1 MLWMILTP
9 LIAASLVPWLCRKL
23 GRTTAWLAALLPGG
37 IAMLTVLRLPM
48 EPGEAWSVSQPWVPA
63 LGIDLAFRMDGLSA
77 VFVIL
82 ISGIGALILL
92 YAGSYMKTDLG
103 RLLGLLLLFLGAM
116 LGIVLSDDL
125 FVLFIF
131 WELTSVA
138 SFLLIG
144 FKHDQ
149 EGARASA
156 RQALLVTGAGGL
168 ALLAGIVLLTIAAL
182 QSGLS
187 VGSASKISEL
197 IGSDVSTHSLFL
209 PAMILIMIGAL
220 SKSAQVPLHFWLPD
234 AMTAPTPV
242 SAYLHSATMVKAGV
256 YLLARLN
263 PLFGHSATWH
273 AVLVATGAMTMLIGA
288 LIAAGQTD
296 MKRILAYTT
305 VSVLG
310 TLTMLIG
317 IGTDLAIKAAVV
329 YLTAHACYKAA
340 LFMIAGSIEYVTG
353 TRDIEKLGGLSR
365 AMPITAL
372 SGALAALS
380 MAGAPPLFGFIGKE
394 LLLKAKLNLDTLG
407 VALICAAVVANIF
420 LIAMA
425 LAVAAW
431 PFFRERKQS
440 SRNAREVRLPMLIG
454 PFVLA
459 VAGLFVGVI
468 PDVFDRT
475 LGSAIASS
483 IGGRTILMDLELWH
497 GFSPVALTALGI
509 SLVTLGC
516 GFALFL
522 KLRHWLGAIKRIVGV
537 AAVYGPAR
545 IYEKL
550 YTGILTCAAVITRKT
565 QTGKLRQ
572 DLRVI
577 LVFFVTLSVYP
588 LVRTGLPEPEVL
600 GDLLITES
608 VLGLV
613 LLAGALAAVHS
624 RSRLSAIAL
633 LGITGVLIAVLF
645 GLFSAPDL
653 AITQI
658 MVEALTVVLLVLTF
672 YRLPKFAAFR
682 ERSVR
687 WLDAIIA
694 LAAGAV
700 MATMLYQS
708 SLVRLPASVSEKMAS
723 LARPEAHGRNVVN
736 VILVDFRALDT
747 LGEIT
752 VVAMAGLGVFAL
764 IRTGRSARA
773 KGGEA

>member
-1 MLWMILTP
+1 MLWMILIP
-9 LIAASLVPWLCRKL
+9 IIAAGLVPWLCRMF
-23 GRTTAWLAALLPGG
+23 GRSTVWIAALLSGG
-37 IAMLTVLRLPM
+37 IAIHTTMRLPI
-48 EPGEAWSVSQPWVPA
+48 EPGDAWSETRPWVPS

-77 VFVIL
+77 VFVLL
-82 ISGIGALILL
+82 ISGIGALILI
-92 YAGSYMKTDLG
+92 YAGSYMKTGLV
-103 RLLGLLLLFLGAM
+103 RLLGLMLLFMGAM

-149 EGARASA
+149 ENARASA

-168 ALLAGIVLLTIAAL
+168 ALLAGIILLTNAAL

-187 VGSASKISEL
+187 IGTASKISAL

-273 AVLVATGAMTMLIGA
+273 VVLVSTGAFTMLIGA

-340 LFMIAGSIEYVTG
+340 LFMIAGSIEYITG
-353 TRDIEKLGGLSR
+353 TRDIQELGGLSG
-365 AMPITAL
+365 AMPISTL
-372 SGALAALS
+372 SGILAAMS

-394 LLLKAKLNLDTLG
+394 LLLKAKLNLNTLG
-407 VALICAAVVANIF
+407 IALICTAVVANIF

-431 PFFRERKQS
+431 PFFSQRKQS
-440 SRNAREVRLPMLIG
+440 SRNAREVHPPMLIG

-459 VAGLFVGVI
+459 VAGLFVGMI

-475 LGSAIASS
+475 LGSAMASS

-509 SLVTLGC
+509 SFVTLGC

-522 KLRHWLGAIKRIVGV
+522 HLRYWLGVINRIVGV
-537 AAVYGPAR
+537 ACVYGPAR
-545 IYEKL
+545 VYEII
-550 YTGILTCAAVITRKT
+550 YTGILTCAGKVTHITQSK
-565 QTGKLRQ
+565 KLSQ
-572 DLRVI
+572 DLRTI
-577 LVFFVTLSVYP
+577 LVFFIAISAYP
-588 LVRTGLPEPEVL
+588 LIRTGLPDLDVSNDMPFTEVV
-600 GDLLITES
+600 I
-608 VLGLV
+608 GLV
-613 LLAGALAAVHS
+613 LLAGAVAAVHS

-633 LGITGVLIAVLF
+633 LGVSGVLIAVLF
-645 GLFSAPDL
+645 GQFSAADL

-658 MVEALTVVLLVLTF
+658 MVEALTVVLLVLAF

-723 LARPEAHGRNVVN
+723 LARPEAYGRNVVN

-747 LGEIT
+747 LGELT
-752 VVAMAGLGVFAL
+752 VVASAGLGVFAL
-764 IRTGRSARA
+764 IRMGRSALV